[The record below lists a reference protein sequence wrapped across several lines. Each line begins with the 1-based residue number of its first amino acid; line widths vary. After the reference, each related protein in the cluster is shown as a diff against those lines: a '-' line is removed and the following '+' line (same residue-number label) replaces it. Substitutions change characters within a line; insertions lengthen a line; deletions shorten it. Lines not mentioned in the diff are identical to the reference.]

1 MATISLEGM
10 KFHAYHGV
18 YEAEKILG
26 TDYLVDVSV
35 KTSIKDAAKTD
46 DVEKTINY
54 ETIYQICDQEMLTS
68 RNLIETVVKNIINKM
83 KYQFPNM
90 DSIHVIVRKLNPP
103 LGGRVYAS
111 VVEDKEDFN
120 STCPNCKKDFICY
133 KEKDLCWCKD
143 AKIHPATL
151 ENLKRQ
157 FNNKCLCS
165 KCLTFFGG

>member
-26 TDYLVDVSV
+26 TDYLVDISV
-35 KTSIKDAAKTD
+35 ETNIGAAAEVD
-46 DVEKTINY
+46 MLEKTINY

-68 RNLIETVVKNIINKM
+68 RNLIETVVENIIIKM

-90 DSIHVIVRKLNPP
+90 HSLHVKVRKLNPP

-111 VVEDKEDFN
+111 SVEEQEVYIN
-120 STCPNCKKDFICY
+120 ACPNCKKEFICY
-133 KEKDLCWCKD
+133 QDKALCWCKD
-143 AKIHPATL
+143 ANVHPATA

-157 FNNKCLCS
+157 FNNRCLCS
-165 KCLTFFGG
+165 KCLKHFGG

>member
-35 KTSIKDAAKTD
+35 QTSIGVAAATD
-46 DVEKTINY
+46 DVAQTINY

-68 RNLIETVVKNIINKM
+68 RNLIETVVENIITKM

-90 DSIHVIVRKLNPP
+90 HSLYVKVRKLNPP

-111 VVEDKEDFN
+111 VVEEHEEYF
-120 STCPNCKKDFICY
+120 SACPNCRKPFICY
-133 KEKDLCWCKD
+133 QDKELCWCKD
-143 AKIHPATL
+143 ANVHPATA

-157 FNNKCLCS
+157 FNNKCLCA